1 MKKVFIALVF
11 SAAMPLTAV
20 AGGADTFQPS
30 WVSASGGGG
39 HDHDVS
45 SMSFVNTRSI
55 SEQWED
61 MINCPNCP
69 YLVAED
75 SAPLKGVCPDVML
88 YTLLC
93 GVTEAS

>member
-39 HDHDVS
+39 HDHDDDNKSKGGKGGGKHGKPPHDEKPPHS
-45 SMSFVNTRSI
+45 S
-55 SEQWED
+55 
-61 MINCPNCP
+61 NC
-69 YLVAED
+69 
-75 SAPLKGVCPDVML
+75 
-88 YTLLC
+88 
-93 GVTEAS
+93 